1 MAILFK
7 QILGRYRCSSMLV
20 KLLSIN
26 CAVFLLL
33 RVAGVVCMLSG
44 HADWQSDLL
53 IPFQLPASAAELLH
67 YPWTAVTY
75 MFTQINVMHILFNML
90 WFYWFGMMFMDTN
103 TQRQLLALYVYGG
116 LAGAAMFV
124 GISPLLPGLHEG
136 SSGLIGSSAAVL
148 AIVTATAIMQP
159 DRKVELM
166 FIGEVKVKWIA
177 VATLVID
184 LLSMSNG
191 NAGGHIS
198 HIGGIAAG
206 TLYAMAMARGTDIT
220 RPFSRAIAAI
230 GDAVRG
236 TLNRS
241 RKPDRAP
248 APVASATD
256 RETLDAILDKIKK
269 SNYSSLTP
277 QERKT
282 LFEISSRIK

>member
-7 QILGRYRCSSMLV
+7 RIYDWFRCSSMLV
-20 KLLSIN
+20 RLLTIN

-33 RVAGVVCMLSG
+33 RIGGAVCMLSG
-44 HADWQSDLL
+44 HVDWQADLL
-53 IPFQLPASAAELLH
+53 MPFQLPASVSELLH
-67 YPWTAVTY
+67 YPWTVVTY

-90 WFYWFGMMFMDTN
+90 WFYWFGMMFMATN
-103 TQRQLLALYVYGG
+103 TQRQLLALYIYGG
-116 LAGAAMFV
+116 IAGAVLFV
-124 GISPLLPGLHEG
+124 GISPLLPGIHGE

-177 VATLVID
+177 AATLVID
-184 LLSMSNG
+184 LLSMGGENT
-191 NAGGHIS
+191 GGHIS
-198 HIGGIAAG
+198 HIGGILAG
-206 TLYAMAMARGTDIT
+206 TIYALAMKRGIDIT
-220 RPFSRAIAAI
+220 RPFSSASAAAI
-230 GDAVRG
+230 RILRDTFG
-236 TLNRS
+236 
-241 RKPDRAP
+241 RKRKAGNAP
-248 APVASATD
+248 APMASAAD